1 MSSLDEVHAAIPVD
15 EVMSSPVITVLEND
29 TVEVVAKLMDEY
41 NLGSV
46 IVVDEKK
53 RPIGVITERDI
64 VLRVVAKRLSARE
77 VSAKSIMS
85 SPLVTIEPKADLKK
99 AAAKMWREN
108 IGRLIVMGNGVM
120 IGIISDKDIV
130 AITPSLIEIITEK
143 ARISRGRKPL
153 TDFSTTGYCEQ
164 CLQWSTSLKNMDAK
178 YICEECRIKIG
189 GEV

>member
-1 MSSLDEVHAAIPVD
+1 MSSLDEVNAAIPVD
-15 EVMSSPVITVLEND
+15 EVMSSPVITVSEND
-29 TVEVVAKLMDEY
+29 TVEVVAKLMGEN

-46 IVVDEKK
+46 VVVDEKSH
-53 RPIGVITERDI
+53 PVGVITERDI
-64 VLRVVAKRLSARE
+64 VLRVVIKRLSARE

-85 SPLVTIEPKADLKK
+85 SPLVTVGPKTDLKK
-99 AAAKMWREN
+99 AADKMWRGN
-108 IGRLIVMGNGVM
+108 ISRLIVMDNGEM

-143 ARISRGRKPL
+143 ARITRGRKPL

-178 YICEECRIKIG
+178 FICEECRINLG

>member
-1 MSSLDEVHAAIPVD
+1 LSSLDEVNVAIPVD
-15 EVMSSPVITVLEND
+15 EVMSSPVIMVSEND
-29 TVEVVAKLMDEY
+29 TVEVVAKLMGEY

-46 IVVDEKK
+46 VVVDEKSH
-53 RPIGVITERDI
+53 PIGVITERDI
-64 VLRVVAKRLSARE
+64 VLRLVIKGLSARE

-85 SPLVTIEPKADLKK
+85 SPLATIGPKTDLKK
-99 AAAKMWREN
+99 AADKMWRGN
-108 IGRLIVMGNGVM
+108 ISRLIVMDNGEM
-120 IGIISDKDIV
+120 IGIISDTDIV

-143 ARISRGRKPL
+143 VRITGGRKPL

-178 YICEECRIKIG
+178 FICEECRINLG

>member
-1 MSSLDEVHAAIPVD
+1 MSSLDEVNVAIPVD
-15 EVMSSPVITVLEND
+15 EVMSSPVIMVSEND
-29 TVEVVAKLMDEY
+29 TVEVVAKLMGEY

-46 IVVDEKK
+46 VVVDEKSH
-53 RPIGVITERDI
+53 PIGVITERDI
-64 VLRVVAKRLSARE
+64 VLRLVIKGLSARE

-85 SPLVTIEPKADLKK
+85 SPLATIGPKTDLKK
-99 AAAKMWREN
+99 AADKMWRGN
-108 IGRLIVMGNGVM
+108 ISRLIVMDNGEM
-120 IGIISDKDIV
+120 IGIISDTDIV

-143 ARISRGRKPL
+143 VRITGGRKPL

-178 YICEECRIKIG
+178 FICEECRINLG